1 MKRKLIS
8 AIAVL
13 SLLLCAVTLSG
24 CQTTSANGKSA
35 YEIAVDHGFIGT
47 EEEWLESLKAGSSSS
62 AEKEIIINTQTAG
75 GAEYAA
81 NKGLRSAVSI
91 YTHFQKTVSYGGFFG
106 RPGSSST
113 YDYYSAGSGVI
124 YKLDKSSGSAYIIT
138 NYHVVYDV
146 NSNTSNKISNDINVY
161 LYGMEENKYAIS
173 AEYIGGSMTYDIA
186 VLKVTNSDILKKA
199 DIEEPKIVDSDDITV
214 GQYAI
219 AVGNPEALGLSATF
233 GIVSVNSEYITMTAP
248 DNATSVTLRVVRIDT
263 AVNGG
268 NSGGGLYNSNG
279 QLIGIVN
286 AKIVNEEVEN
296 ISYAIPSNVAVSIAD
311 NIIYYCDGNSNESVQ
326 RAIIGI
332 SVGTSYSQAVLDT
345 ETGLM
350 RIVETVTVS
359 GISDN
364 SLASGVFEQ
373 NDIIRSVTLNGTTK
387 EVTRKHMVIDIML
400 EARVGDT
407 VQFTV
412 IRNGSEKNISIT
424 VTEDCLT
431 AY

>member
-1 MKRKLIS
+1 MKRKFIS
-8 AIAVL
+8 VIAVL
-13 SLLLCAVTLSG
+13 SLLLCAATVSG
-24 CQTTSANGKSA
+24 CQATSSNGKSA

-62 AEKEIIINTQTAG
+62 TEKEIIINTQTAS

-186 VLKVTNSDILKKA
+186 VLRVKNNDILKNA
-199 DIEEPKIVDSDDITV
+199 DIEEPEITDSDDITV

-311 NIIYYCDGNSNESVQ
+311 NIIYYCDDNSNESVQ

-332 SVGTSYSQAVLDT
+332 SVGTSYSKAVLDT

-400 EARVGDT
+400 KARVGDT

-424 VTEDCLT
+424 VTENCLA

>member
-1 MKRKLIS
+1 MKRKFIS
-8 AIAVL
+8 VIAVL
-13 SLLLCAVTLSG
+13 SLLLCAATVSG
-24 CQTTSANGKSA
+24 CQVTSANGKSA

-62 AEKEIIINTQTAG
+62 TEKEIIINTQTAS

-186 VLKVTNSDILKKA
+186 VLRVKNNDILKNA
-199 DIEEPKIVDSDDITV
+199 DIEEPEITDSDDITV

-332 SVGTSYSQAVLDT
+332 SVGTSYSKAVLDT

-400 EARVGDT
+400 KARVGNT

-424 VTEDCLT
+424 VTENCLA

>member
-1 MKRKLIS
+1 MKRKFIS
-8 AIAVL
+8 VIAVL
-13 SLLLCAVTLSG
+13 SLLLCAATVSG
-24 CQTTSANGKSA
+24 CQANSSNGKSA

-62 AEKEIIINTQTAG
+62 TEKEIIINTQTAS

-186 VLKVTNSDILKKA
+186 VLRVKNNDILKNA
-199 DIEEPKIVDSDDITV
+199 DIEEPEITDSDDITV

-332 SVGTSYSQAVLDT
+332 SVGTSYSKAVLDT

-400 EARVGDT
+400 KARVGDT

-424 VTEDCLT
+424 VTENCLA